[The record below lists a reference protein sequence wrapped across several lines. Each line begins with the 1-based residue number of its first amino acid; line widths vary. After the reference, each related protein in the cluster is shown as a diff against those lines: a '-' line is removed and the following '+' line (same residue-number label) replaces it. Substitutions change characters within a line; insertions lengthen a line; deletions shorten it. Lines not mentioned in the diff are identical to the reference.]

1 MSLPHGFLD
10 ELRSRICLSDVVG
23 RKVQWD
29 LRKSNQAKGD
39 MWAPCPFHQEKTAS
53 FHVDDNKG
61 FYYCFGCQAKGD
73 AIGFVKETENVNFIE
88 AVEIL
93 ASEVGLPMPEFD
105 PKSKEKYD
113 RNKILLDIMEQSI
126 NFYRL
131 TLNSQQGVVAREY
144 LNKRGLSSN
153 SIEHFEIGFA
163 PSDQAI
169 LTNKLRDKGFDLDAI
184 IETGM
189 SVRSDD
195 GSRHYD
201 RFRGRIMFPIRDGR
215 GRCVAFG
222 GRSMDPNARAKYLNS
237 PETPLFDK
245 GKNLYNLVGARSAV
259 GRGEPLIVTEGYMD
273 VIALNSA
280 NFKGAIAPLGTAITE
295 KQLQLMWRISP
306 EPIIALD
313 GDKAGL
319 RAAYRLIDLS
329 LPLLKIGQALRFAL
343 MPQGKDPDDLIRNEG
358 SSFFRNLIDEAI
370 PMVDL
375 IWRRETEGR
384 NFDSP
389 ERRAGLDKS
398 LTDVVTLINEK
409 NLKNHYKEA
418 LFQARR
424 QFFGKQNTS
433 IRRAGS
439 KNASFV
445 MPQIDTKSSFL
456 VEADEKTASAKI
468 RESTIIAVLIRFPE
482 LIEIFFDELIMIDL
496 ASPDC
501 DLILKEII
509 KLDLSS
515 ETDIEDQLKNTIG
528 TEKVEKL
535 LNSSH
540 LRILPSLRSKGTI
553 EMGQQTLKEELA
565 KLSSERGLII
575 EVDEIN
581 NIPPEEWHER
591 DFSRLGMANNA
602 KQRTV
607 SFVQEDK
614 INYEEAQNGLSVN
627 REERL
632 KFDEIRDSINF
643 DKKKS

>member
-1 MSLPHGFLD
+1 MSLPNGFLD

-29 LRKSNQAKGD
+29 LRKSNQARGD

-73 AIGFVKETENVNFIE
+73 AIGFIKETENVNFIE

-93 ASEVGLPMPEFD
+93 ASEVGLQMPEFD
-105 PKSKEKYD
+105 PKSKEKAD
-113 RNKILLDIMEQSI
+113 RNKILLEIMEQSV
-126 NFYRL
+126 NFFRL
-131 TLNSQQGVVAREY
+131 TLNSNQGKHALEY
-144 LNKRGLSSN
+144 LKKRGLSSDA
-153 SIEHFEIGFA
+153 IERFEIGFA
-163 PSDQAI
+163 PADQTT
-169 LTNKLRDKGFDLDAI
+169 LTQKLIDKGYDLDAI

-189 SVRSDD
+189 SVKSDE
-195 GSRHYD
+195 SNRLYD
-201 RFRGRIMFPIRDGR
+201 RFRARIMFPIRDSR
-215 GRCVAFG
+215 GRCIAFG
-222 GRSMDPNARAKYLNS
+222 GRSLDPAARAKYLNS

-245 GKNLYNLVGARSAV
+245 GSNLYNLVSARSAV
-259 GRGEPLIVTEGYMD
+259 GRGEPLIVAEGYMD
-273 VIALNSA
+273 VIALDSG
-280 NFKGAIAPLGTAITE
+280 NFNGAIAPLGTAITE

-329 LPLLKIGQALRFAL
+329 LPLLRTGKALRFSI
-343 MPQGKDPDDLIRNEG
+343 MPEGKDPDDLIRNEG
-358 SSFFRNLIDEAI
+358 ASVFKNLIDEAV

-375 IWRRETEGR
+375 IWKREIEGKS
-384 NFDSP
+384 FDSP

-398 LTDVVTLINEK
+398 LSDVIALIKDK
-409 NLKNHYKEA
+409 NLKNHYRDA

-424 QFFGKQNTS
+424 QFLGRQN
-433 IRRAGS
+433 AGTTEF
-439 KNASFV
+439 KNNSRL
-445 MPQIDTKSSFL
+445 MPQSDTKSSFL
-456 VEADEKTASAKI
+456 VAADEKTVSAQI
-468 RESTIIAVLIRFPE
+468 RESTVIAVLMNFPE
-482 LIEIFFDELIMIDL
+482 LIEIFYDDLIMIDL

-501 DLILKEII
+501 DLILKELV
-509 KLDLSS
+509 KLDNGTKA
-515 ETDIEDQLKNTIG
+515 EIKNELMEKIG
-528 TEKVEKL
+528 GEKVEKL
-535 LNSSH
+535 LSLSH
-540 LRILPSLRSKGTI
+540 LRVLPCLRIKGTI
-553 EMGQQTLKEELA
+553 EMGQQTLREELA
-565 KLSSERGLII
+565 KLNSERGLSA

-581 NIPPEEWHER
+581 NTPPEEWHER

-607 SFVQEDK
+607 SSVQEDT
-614 INYEEAQNGLSVN
+614 INYEQAQNGLNIN

-632 KFDEIRDSINF
+632 KLDEIRKTISF

>member
-1 MSLPHGFLD
+1 MSLPNGFLD

-29 LRKSNQAKGD
+29 LRKSNQARGD

-73 AIGFVKETENVNFIE
+73 AIGFIKETENVNFIE

-93 ASEVGLPMPEFD
+93 ASEVGLQMPEFD
-105 PKSKEKYD
+105 PKSKEKAD
-113 RNKILLDIMEQSI
+113 RNKILLEIMEQSV
-126 NFYRL
+126 NFFRL
-131 TLNSQQGVVAREY
+131 TLNSNQGKHALEY
-144 LNKRGLSSN
+144 LKKRGLSSDA
-153 SIEHFEIGFA
+153 IERFEIGFA
-163 PSDQAI
+163 PADQTT
-169 LTNKLRDKGFDLDAI
+169 LTQKLIDKGYDLGAI

-189 SVRSDD
+189 SVKSDE
-195 GSRHYD
+195 SKRLYD

-215 GRCVAFG
+215 GRCIAFG
-222 GRSMDPNARAKYLNS
+222 GRSLDPTARAKYLNS

-245 GKNLYNLVGARSAV
+245 GSNLYNLVSARSAV
-259 GRGEPLIVTEGYMD
+259 GRGEPLIVAEGYMD
-273 VIALNSA
+273 VIALDSG
-280 NFKGAIAPLGTAITE
+280 NFNGAIAPLGTAITE

-329 LPLLKIGQALRFAL
+329 LPLLRTGKALRFSI
-343 MPQGKDPDDLIRNEG
+343 MPEGKDPDDLIRNEG
-358 SSFFRNLIDEAI
+358 ASVFKNLIDEAV

-375 IWRRETEGR
+375 IWKREIEGKS
-384 NFDSP
+384 FDSP

-398 LTDVVTLINEK
+398 LSDVIALIKDK
-409 NLKNHYKEA
+409 NLKNHYRDA

-424 QFFGKQNTS
+424 QFFGRQN
-433 IRRAGS
+433 AGTTEF
-439 KNASFV
+439 KNNSRL
-445 MPQIDTKSSFL
+445 MPQSDTKSSFL
-456 VEADEKTASAKI
+456 VAADEKTVSAQI
-468 RESTIIAVLIRFPE
+468 RESTVIAVLMNFPE
-482 LIEIFFDELIMIDL
+482 LIEIFYDELIMIDL

-501 DLILKEII
+501 DLILKELVKIDKGTKAEI
-509 KLDLSS
+509 KNGLM
-515 ETDIEDQLKNTIG
+515 EKIG
-528 TEKVEKL
+528 GEKVEKL
-535 LNSSH
+535 LSLSH
-540 LRILPSLRSKGTI
+540 LRVLPCLRVKGTI
-553 EMGQQTLKEELA
+553 EMGQQTLREELA
-565 KLSSERGLII
+565 KLNSERGLSV

-581 NIPPEEWHER
+581 NTPPEEWHER

-607 SFVQEDK
+607 SSVQEDT
-614 INYEEAQNGLSVN
+614 INYEQAQNGLNIN

-632 KFDEIRDSINF
+632 KLDEIRKTISF
-643 DKKKS
+643 DKKKAK

>member
-1 MSLPHGFLD
+1 MSLPNGFLD

-29 LRKSNQAKGD
+29 LRKSNQARGD

-73 AIGFVKETENVNFIE
+73 AIGFIKETENVNFIE

-93 ASEVGLPMPEFD
+93 ASEVGLQMPEFD
-105 PKSKEKYD
+105 PKSKEKAD
-113 RNKILLDIMEQSI
+113 RNKILLEIMEQSV
-126 NFYRL
+126 NFFRL
-131 TLNSQQGVVAREY
+131 TLNSNQGKHALEY
-144 LNKRGLSSN
+144 LKKRGLSSDA
-153 SIEHFEIGFA
+153 IERFEIGFA
-163 PSDQAI
+163 SADQTT
-169 LTNKLRDKGFDLDAI
+169 LTQKLIDKGYDLDAI

-189 SVRSDD
+189 SVKSDE
-195 GSRHYD
+195 SNRLYD
-201 RFRGRIMFPIRDGR
+201 RFRGRIMFPIRDSR
-215 GRCVAFG
+215 GRCIAFG
-222 GRSMDPNARAKYLNS
+222 GRSLDPTARAKYLNS

-245 GKNLYNLVGARSAV
+245 GSNLYNLVSARSAV
-259 GRGEPLIVTEGYMD
+259 GRGEPLIVAEGYMD
-273 VIALNSA
+273 VIALDSG
-280 NFKGAIAPLGTAITE
+280 NFNGAIAPLGTAITE

-329 LPLLKIGQALRFAL
+329 LPLLRTGKALRFSI
-343 MPQGKDPDDLIRNEG
+343 MPEGKDPDDLIRNEG
-358 SSFFRNLIDEAI
+358 ASVFKNLIDEAV

-375 IWRRETEGR
+375 IWKRETEGKS
-384 NFDSP
+384 FDSP

-398 LTDVVTLINEK
+398 LSDAIALIKEK
-409 NLKNHYKEA
+409 NLKNHYRDA

-424 QFFGKQNTS
+424 QFFGRQNTGTTEFKS
-433 IRRAGS
+433 NSRL
-439 KNASFV
+439 
-445 MPQIDTKSSFL
+445 MPQSDTKSSFL
-456 VEADEKTASAKI
+456 VAADEKTVSAQI
-468 RESTIIAVLIRFPE
+468 RESTVIAVLMNFPE
-482 LIEIFFDELIMIDL
+482 LIEIFYDELIMIDL

-501 DLILKEII
+501 DLILKELV
-509 KLDLSS
+509 KLDNGTKA
-515 ETDIEDQLKNTIG
+515 EIKNELMEKIG
-528 TEKVEKL
+528 GEKVEKL
-535 LNSSH
+535 LSLSH
-540 LRILPSLRSKGTI
+540 LRVLPCLRIKGTI
-553 EMGQQTLKEELA
+553 EMGQQTLREELA
-565 KLSSERGLII
+565 KLNSERGLSA

-581 NIPPEEWHER
+581 NTPPEEWHER

-607 SFVQEDK
+607 SSVQEDT
-614 INYEEAQNGLSVN
+614 INYEQAQNGLNIN

-632 KFDEIRDSINF
+632 KLDEIRKTISF

>member
-1 MSLPHGFLD
+1 MSLPNGFLD

-29 LRKSNQAKGD
+29 LRKSNQARGD

-73 AIGFVKETENVNFIE
+73 AIGFIKETENVNFIE

-93 ASEVGLPMPEFD
+93 ASEVGLQMPEFD
-105 PKSKEKYD
+105 PKSKEKAD
-113 RNKILLDIMEQSI
+113 RNKILLEIMEQSV
-126 NFYRL
+126 NFFRL
-131 TLNSQQGVVAREY
+131 TLNSNQGKHALEY
-144 LNKRGLSSN
+144 LKKRGLSSDA
-153 SIEHFEIGFA
+153 IERFEIGFA
-163 PSDQAI
+163 PADQTT
-169 LTNKLRDKGFDLDAI
+169 LTQKLIDKGYDLDAI

-189 SVRSDD
+189 SVKSDE
-195 GSRHYD
+195 SNRLYD
-201 RFRGRIMFPIRDGR
+201 RFRGRIMFPIRDSR
-215 GRCVAFG
+215 GRCIAFG
-222 GRSMDPNARAKYLNS
+222 GRSLDPTARAKYLNS

-245 GKNLYNLVGARSAV
+245 GSNLYNLVSARSAV
-259 GRGEPLIVTEGYMD
+259 GRGEPLIVAEGYMD
-273 VIALNSA
+273 VIALDSG
-280 NFKGAIAPLGTAITE
+280 NFNGAIAPLGTAITE

-329 LPLLKIGQALRFAL
+329 LPLLRTGKALRFSI
-343 MPQGKDPDDLIRNEG
+343 MPEGKDPDDLIRNEG
-358 SSFFRNLIDEAI
+358 ASVFKNLIDEAV

-375 IWRRETEGR
+375 IWKRETEGKS
-384 NFDSP
+384 FDSP

-398 LTDVVTLINEK
+398 LSDAIALIKDK
-409 NLKNHYKEA
+409 NLKNHYRDA

-424 QFFGKQNTS
+424 QFFGRQN
-433 IRRAGS
+433 AGTTAF
-439 KNASFV
+439 KNNSRL
-445 MPQIDTKSSFL
+445 MPQSDTKSSFL
-456 VEADEKTASAKI
+456 VAADEKTVSAQI
-468 RESTIIAVLIRFPE
+468 RESTVIAVLMNFPE
-482 LIEIFFDELIMIDL
+482 LIEIFYDELIMIDL

-501 DLILKEII
+501 DLILKELV
-509 KLDLSS
+509 KLDNRTKA
-515 ETDIEDQLKNTIG
+515 EIKNELMEKIG
-528 TEKVEKL
+528 GEKVEKL
-535 LNSSH
+535 LSLSH
-540 LRILPSLRSKGTI
+540 LRVLPCLRIKGTI
-553 EMGQQTLKEELA
+553 EMGQQTLREELA
-565 KLSSERGLII
+565 KLNSERGLSA

-581 NIPPEEWHER
+581 NTPPEEWHER

-607 SFVQEDK
+607 SSVQEDR
-614 INYEEAQNGLSVN
+614 INYEQAQNGLNIN

-632 KFDEIRDSINF
+632 KLDEIRKTISF

>member
-1 MSLPHGFLD
+1 MSLPNGFLD

-29 LRKSNQAKGD
+29 LRKSNQARGD

-73 AIGFVKETENVNFIE
+73 AIGFIKETENVNFIE

-93 ASEVGLPMPEFD
+93 ASEVGLQMPEFD
-105 PKSKEKYD
+105 PKSKEKAD
-113 RNKILLDIMEQSI
+113 RNKILLEIMEQSV
-126 NFYRL
+126 NFFRL
-131 TLNSQQGVVAREY
+131 TLNSNQGKHALEY
-144 LNKRGLSSN
+144 LKKRGLSSDA
-153 SIEHFEIGFA
+153 IERFEIGFA
-163 PSDQAI
+163 PADQTT
-169 LTNKLRDKGFDLDAI
+169 LTQKLKDKGYDLDAI

-189 SVRSDD
+189 SVKSDE
-195 GSRHYD
+195 SNRLYD
-201 RFRGRIMFPIRDGR
+201 RFRARIMFPIRDSR
-215 GRCVAFG
+215 GRCIAFG
-222 GRSMDPNARAKYLNS
+222 GRSLDPAARAKYLNS

-245 GKNLYNLVGARSAV
+245 GSNLYNLVSARSAV
-259 GRGEPLIVTEGYMD
+259 GRGEPLIVAEGYMD
-273 VIALNSA
+273 VIALDSG
-280 NFKGAIAPLGTAITE
+280 NFNGAIAPLGTAITE

-329 LPLLKIGQALRFAL
+329 LPLLRTGKALRFSI
-343 MPQGKDPDDLIRNEG
+343 MPEGKDPDDLIRNEG
-358 SSFFRNLIDEAI
+358 ASVFKNLIDEAV

-375 IWRRETEGR
+375 IWKREIEGKS
-384 NFDSP
+384 FDSP

-398 LTDVVTLINEK
+398 LSDVIALIKDK
-409 NLKNHYKEA
+409 NLKNHYRDA

-424 QFFGKQNTS
+424 QFLGRQN
-433 IRRAGS
+433 AGTTEF
-439 KNASFV
+439 KNNSRL
-445 MPQIDTKSSFL
+445 MPQSDTKSSFL
-456 VEADEKTASAKI
+456 VAADEKTVSAQI
-468 RESTIIAVLIRFPE
+468 RESTVIAVLMNFPE
-482 LIEIFFDELIMIDL
+482 LIEIFYDELIMIDL

-501 DLILKEII
+501 DLILKELVKIDKGTKTEI
-509 KLDLSS
+509 KNELM
-515 ETDIEDQLKNTIG
+515 EKIG
-528 TEKVEKL
+528 GEKVEKL
-535 LNSSH
+535 LSLSH
-540 LRILPSLRSKGTI
+540 LRVLPCLRIKGTI
-553 EMGQQTLKEELA
+553 EMGQQTLREELA
-565 KLSSERGLII
+565 KLNSERGLSA

-581 NIPPEEWHER
+581 NTPPEEWHER

-607 SFVQEDK
+607 SSVQEDT
-614 INYEEAQNGLSVN
+614 INYEQAQNGLNIN

-632 KFDEIRDSINF
+632 KLDEIRKTISF

>member
-1 MSLPHGFLD
+1 MSLPNGFLD

-29 LRKSNQAKGD
+29 LRKSNQARGD

-73 AIGFVKETENVNFIE
+73 AIGFIKETENVNFIE

-93 ASEVGLPMPEFD
+93 ASEVGLQMPEFD
-105 PKSKEKYD
+105 PKSKEKAD
-113 RNKILLDIMEQSI
+113 RNKILLEIMEQSV
-126 NFYRL
+126 NFFRL
-131 TLNSQQGVVAREY
+131 ILNSNQGKHALEY
-144 LNKRGLSSN
+144 LKKRGLSSDA
-153 SIEHFEIGFA
+153 IERFEIGFA
-163 PSDQAI
+163 PADQTT
-169 LTNKLRDKGFDLDAI
+169 LTQKLIDKGYDLGAI

-189 SVRSDD
+189 SVKSDE
-195 GSRHYD
+195 SNRLYD
-201 RFRGRIMFPIRDGR
+201 RFRGRIMFPIRDSR
-215 GRCVAFG
+215 GRCIAFG
-222 GRSMDPNARAKYLNS
+222 GRSLDPTARAKYLNS

-245 GKNLYNLVGARSAV
+245 GSNLYNLVSARSAV
-259 GRGEPLIVTEGYMD
+259 GRGEPLIVAEGYMD
-273 VIALNSA
+273 VIALDSG
-280 NFKGAIAPLGTAITE
+280 NFNGAIAPLGTAITE

-329 LPLLKIGQALRFAL
+329 LPLLSTGKALRFSII
-343 MPQGKDPDDLIRNEG
+343 PEGKDPDDIIRNEG
-358 SSFFRNLIDEAI
+358 ASVFKNLIDEAV

-375 IWRRETEGR
+375 IWKRETEGKS
-384 NFDSP
+384 FDSP

-398 LTDVVTLINEK
+398 FSDAIALIKDK
-409 NLKNHYKEA
+409 NLKNHYRDA

-424 QFFGKQNTS
+424 QFFGRQN
-433 IRRAGS
+433 AGTTEF
-439 KNASFV
+439 KNNSRL
-445 MPQIDTKSSFL
+445 MPQSDTKSSFL
-456 VEADEKTASAKI
+456 VAADEKTVSAQI
-468 RESTIIAVLIRFPE
+468 RESTVIAVLMNFPE
-482 LIEIFFDELIMIDL
+482 LIELFYDELIMIDL

-501 DLILKEII
+501 DLILKELV
-509 KLDLSS
+509 KLDNGTKA
-515 ETDIEDQLKNTIG
+515 EIKNELMEKIG
-528 TEKVEKL
+528 GEKVEKL
-535 LNSSH
+535 LSLSH
-540 LRILPSLRSKGTI
+540 LRVLPCLRIKGTI
-553 EMGQQTLKEELA
+553 EMGQQTLREELA
-565 KLSSERGLII
+565 KLNSERGLSA

-581 NIPPEEWHER
+581 NTPPEEWHER

-607 SFVQEDK
+607 SSVQEDT
-614 INYEEAQNGLSVN
+614 INYEQAQNGLNIN

-632 KFDEIRDSINF
+632 KLDEIRKTISF

>member
-1 MSLPHGFLD
+1 MSLPNGFLD

-29 LRKSNQAKGD
+29 LRKSNQARGD

-73 AIGFVKETENVNFIE
+73 AIGFIKETENVNFIE

-93 ASEVGLPMPEFD
+93 ASEVGLQMPEFD
-105 PKSKEKYD
+105 PKSKEKAD
-113 RNKILLDIMEQSI
+113 RNKILLEIMEQSV
-126 NFYRL
+126 NFFRL
-131 TLNSQQGVVAREY
+131 TLNSNQGKHALEY
-144 LNKRGLSSN
+144 LKKRGLSSDA
-153 SIEHFEIGFA
+153 IERFEIGFA
-163 PSDQAI
+163 PADQTT
-169 LTNKLRDKGFDLDAI
+169 LTQKLIDKGYDLDAI

-189 SVRSDD
+189 SVKSDE
-195 GSRHYD
+195 SNRLYD
-201 RFRGRIMFPIRDGR
+201 RFRGRIMFPIRDSR
-215 GRCVAFG
+215 GRCIAFG
-222 GRSMDPNARAKYLNS
+222 GRSLDPAARAKYLNS

-245 GKNLYNLVGARSAV
+245 GSNLYNLVNARSAV
-259 GRGEPLIVTEGYMD
+259 GRGEPLIVAEGYMD
-273 VIALNSA
+273 VIALDSG
-280 NFKGAIAPLGTAITE
+280 NFNGAIAPLGTAITE

-329 LPLLKIGQALRFAL
+329 LPLLRTGKALRFSI
-343 MPQGKDPDDLIRNEG
+343 MPEGKDPDDLIRNEG
-358 SSFFRNLIDEAI
+358 ASAFKNLIDEAV

-375 IWRRETEGR
+375 IWKRETEGKS
-384 NFDSP
+384 FDSP

-398 LTDVVTLINEK
+398 LSDVIALIKDK
-409 NLKNHYKEA
+409 NLKNHYRDA

-424 QFFGKQNTS
+424 QFLGRQN
-433 IRRAGS
+433 AGTTEF
-439 KNASFV
+439 KNNSRL
-445 MPQIDTKSSFL
+445 MPQSDTKSSFL
-456 VEADEKTASAKI
+456 VAADEKTVSAQI
-468 RESTIIAVLIRFPE
+468 RESTVIAVLMNFPE
-482 LIEIFFDELIMIDL
+482 LIEIFYDELIMIDL

-501 DLILKEII
+501 DLILKELV
-509 KLDLSS
+509 KLDNGTKA
-515 ETDIEDQLKNTIG
+515 EIKNELMEKIG
-528 TEKVEKL
+528 GEKVEKL
-535 LNSSH
+535 LSLSH
-540 LRILPSLRSKGTI
+540 LRVLPCLRIKGTI
-553 EMGQQTLKEELA
+553 EMGQQTLREELA
-565 KLSSERGLII
+565 KLNSERGLSA

-581 NIPPEEWHER
+581 NTPPEEWHER

-607 SFVQEDK
+607 SSVQEDT
-614 INYEEAQNGLSVN
+614 INYEQAQNGLNIN

-632 KFDEIRDSINF
+632 KLDEIRKTISF

>member
-1 MSLPHGFLD
+1 MSLPNGFLD

-29 LRKSNQAKGD
+29 LRKSNQARGD

-73 AIGFVKETENVNFIE
+73 AIGFIKETENVNFIE

-93 ASEVGLPMPEFD
+93 ASEVGLQMPEFD
-105 PKSKEKYD
+105 PKSKEKAD
-113 RNKILLDIMEQSI
+113 RNKILLEIMEQSV
-126 NFYRL
+126 NFFRL
-131 TLNSQQGVVAREY
+131 TLNSNQGKHALEY
-144 LNKRGLSSN
+144 LKKRGLSSDA
-153 SIEHFEIGFA
+153 IERFEIGFA
-163 PSDQAI
+163 PADQTT
-169 LTNKLRDKGFDLDAI
+169 LTQKLKDKGYDLDAI

-189 SVRSDD
+189 SVKSDE
-195 GSRHYD
+195 SNRLYD
-201 RFRGRIMFPIRDGR
+201 RFRGRIMFPIRDSR
-215 GRCVAFG
+215 GRCIAFG
-222 GRSMDPNARAKYLNS
+222 GRSLDPTARAKYLNS

-245 GKNLYNLVGARSAV
+245 GSNLYNLVSARSAV
-259 GRGEPLIVTEGYMD
+259 GRGEPLIVAEGYMD
-273 VIALNSA
+273 VIALDSG
-280 NFKGAIAPLGTAITE
+280 NFNGAIAPLGTAITE

-329 LPLLKIGQALRFAL
+329 LPLLRTGKALRFSI
-343 MPQGKDPDDLIRNEG
+343 MPEGKDPDDLIRNEG
-358 SSFFRNLIDEAI
+358 ASIFKNLIDEAV

-375 IWRRETEGR
+375 IWKREIEGKS
-384 NFDSP
+384 FDSP

-398 LTDVVTLINEK
+398 LSDVIALIKDK
-409 NLKNHYKEA
+409 NLKNHYRDA

-424 QFFGKQNTS
+424 QFFGRQN
-433 IRRAGS
+433 AGTTEF
-439 KNASFV
+439 KNNSRL
-445 MPQIDTKSSFL
+445 MPQSDTKSSFL
-456 VEADEKTASAKI
+456 VAADEKTVSAQI
-468 RESTIIAVLIRFPE
+468 RESTVIAVLMNFPE
-482 LIEIFFDELIMIDL
+482 LIEIFYDELIMIDL

-501 DLILKEII
+501 DLILKELV
-509 KLDLSS
+509 KLDNGTKA
-515 ETDIEDQLKNTIG
+515 EIKNELMEKIG
-528 TEKVEKL
+528 GEKVEKL
-535 LNSSH
+535 LSLSH
-540 LRILPSLRSKGTI
+540 LRVLPCLRVKGTI
-553 EMGQQTLKEELA
+553 EMGQQTLREELA
-565 KLSSERGLII
+565 KLNSERGLSV

-581 NIPPEEWHER
+581 NTPPEEWHER

-607 SFVQEDK
+607 SSVQEDT
-614 INYEEAQNGLSVN
+614 INYEQAQNGLNIN

-632 KFDEIRDSINF
+632 KLDEIRKTISF

>member
-1 MSLPHGFLD
+1 MSLPNGFLD

-29 LRKSNQAKGD
+29 LRKSNQARGD

-73 AIGFVKETENVNFIE
+73 AIGFIKETENVNFIE

-93 ASEVGLPMPEFD
+93 ASEVGLQMPEFD
-105 PKSKEKYD
+105 PKSKEKAD
-113 RNKILLDIMEQSI
+113 RNKILLEIMEQSV
-126 NFYRL
+126 NFFRL
-131 TLNSQQGVVAREY
+131 TLNSNQGKHALEY
-144 LNKRGLSSN
+144 LKKRGLSSDA
-153 SIEHFEIGFA
+153 IERFEIGFA
-163 PSDQAI
+163 PADQTT
-169 LTNKLRDKGFDLDAI
+169 LTQKLIDKGYDLDAI

-189 SVRSDD
+189 SVKSDE
-195 GSRHYD
+195 SNRLYD

-215 GRCVAFG
+215 GRCIAFG
-222 GRSMDPNARAKYLNS
+222 GRSLDSTARAKYLNS

-245 GKNLYNLVGARSAV
+245 GSNLYNLVNARSAV
-259 GRGEPLIVTEGYMD
+259 GRGEPLIVAEGYMD
-273 VIALNSA
+273 VIALDSG
-280 NFKGAIAPLGTAITE
+280 NFNGAIAPLGTAITE

-329 LPLLKIGQALRFAL
+329 LPLLRTGKALRFSI
-343 MPQGKDPDDLIRNEG
+343 MPEGKDPDDLIRNEG
-358 SSFFRNLIDEAI
+358 ASVFKNLIDEAV

-375 IWRRETEGR
+375 IWKRETEGKS
-384 NFDSP
+384 FDSP

-398 LTDVVTLINEK
+398 LSDVIALIKDK
-409 NLKNHYKEA
+409 NLKNHYRDA

-424 QFFGKQNTS
+424 QFFGRQN
-433 IRRAGS
+433 AGTTEF
-439 KNASFV
+439 KNNSRL
-445 MPQIDTKSSFL
+445 MPQSNTKSSFL
-456 VEADEKTASAKI
+456 VAADEKTVSAQI
-468 RESTIIAVLIRFPE
+468 RESTVIAVLMNFPE
-482 LIEIFFDELIMIDL
+482 LIEIFYDELIMIDL

-501 DLILKEII
+501 DLILKELV
-509 KLDLSS
+509 KLDNGTKA
-515 ETDIEDQLKNTIG
+515 EIKNELMEKIG
-528 TEKVEKL
+528 GEKVEKL
-535 LNSSH
+535 LSLSH
-540 LRILPSLRSKGTI
+540 LRVLPCLRIKGTI
-553 EMGQQTLKEELA
+553 EMGQQTLREELA
-565 KLSSERGLII
+565 KLNSERGLSA

-581 NIPPEEWHER
+581 NTPPEEWHER

-607 SFVQEDK
+607 SSVQEDT
-614 INYEEAQNGLSVN
+614 INYEQAQNGLNIN

-632 KFDEIRDSINF
+632 KLDEIRKTISF

>member
-1 MSLPHGFLD
+1 MSLPNGFLD

-29 LRKSNQAKGD
+29 LRKSNQARGD

-73 AIGFVKETENVNFIE
+73 AIGFIKETENVNFIE

-93 ASEVGLPMPEFD
+93 ASEVGLQMPEFD
-105 PKSKEKYD
+105 PKSKEKAD
-113 RNKILLDIMEQSI
+113 RNKILLEIMEQSV
-126 NFYRL
+126 NFFRL
-131 TLNSQQGVVAREY
+131 TLNSNQGKHALEY
-144 LNKRGLSSN
+144 LKKRGLSSDA
-153 SIEHFEIGFA
+153 IERFEIGFA
-163 PSDQAI
+163 PADQTT
-169 LTNKLRDKGFDLDAI
+169 LTQKLIDKGYDLDAI

-189 SVRSDD
+189 SVKSDE
-195 GSRHYD
+195 SNRLYD
-201 RFRGRIMFPIRDGR
+201 RFRGRIMFPIRDSR
-215 GRCVAFG
+215 GRCIAFG
-222 GRSMDPNARAKYLNS
+222 GRSLDPTARAKYLNS

-245 GKNLYNLVGARSAV
+245 GSNLYNLVSARSAV
-259 GRGEPLIVTEGYMD
+259 GRGEPLIVAEGYMD
-273 VIALNSA
+273 VIALDSG
-280 NFKGAIAPLGTAITE
+280 NFNGAIAPLGTAITE

-329 LPLLKIGQALRFAL
+329 LPLLRTGKALRFSI
-343 MPQGKDPDDLIRNEG
+343 MPEGKDPDDLIRNEG
-358 SSFFRNLIDEAI
+358 ASVFKNLIDEAV

-375 IWRRETEGR
+375 ILKRETEGKS
-384 NFDSP
+384 FDSP

-398 LTDVVTLINEK
+398 LSDAIALIKDK
-409 NLKNHYKEA
+409 NLKNHYRDA

-424 QFFGKQNTS
+424 QFFGRQN
-433 IRRAGS
+433 AGTTEF
-439 KNASFV
+439 KNNSRL
-445 MPQIDTKSSFL
+445 MPQSDTKSSFL
-456 VEADEKTASAKI
+456 VAADEKTVSAQI
-468 RESTIIAVLIRFPE
+468 RESTVIAVLMNFPE
-482 LIEIFFDELIMIDL
+482 LIEIFYDELIMIDL

-501 DLILKEII
+501 DLILKELV
-509 KLDLSS
+509 KLDNGTKA
-515 ETDIEDQLKNTIG
+515 EIKNELMEKIG
-528 TEKVEKL
+528 GEKVEKL
-535 LNSSH
+535 LSLSH
-540 LRILPSLRSKGTI
+540 LRVLPCLRVKGTI
-553 EMGQQTLKEELA
+553 EMGQQTLREELA
-565 KLSSERGLII
+565 KLNSERGLSA

-581 NIPPEEWHER
+581 NTPPEEWHER

-607 SFVQEDK
+607 SSVQEDT
-614 INYEEAQNGLSVN
+614 INYEQAQNGLNIN

-632 KFDEIRDSINF
+632 KLDEIRKTISF

>member
-1 MSLPHGFLD
+1 MSLPNGFLD

-29 LRKSNQAKGD
+29 LRKSNQARGD

-73 AIGFVKETENVNFIE
+73 AIGFIKETENVNFIE

-93 ASEVGLPMPEFD
+93 ASEVGLQMPEFD
-105 PKSKEKYD
+105 PKSKEKAD
-113 RNKILLDIMEQSI
+113 RNKILLEIMEQSV
-126 NFYRL
+126 NFFRL
-131 TLNSQQGVVAREY
+131 TLNSNQGKHALEY
-144 LNKRGLSSN
+144 LKKRGLSSDA
-153 SIEHFEIGFA
+153 IERFEIGFA
-163 PSDQAI
+163 PADQTT
-169 LTNKLRDKGFDLDAI
+169 LTQKLKDKGYDLDAI

-189 SVRSDD
+189 SVKSDE
-195 GSRHYD
+195 SNRLYD
-201 RFRGRIMFPIRDGR
+201 RFRGRIMFPIRDSR
-215 GRCVAFG
+215 GRCIAFG
-222 GRSMDPNARAKYLNS
+222 GRSLDSTARAKYLNS

-245 GKNLYNLVGARSAV
+245 GSNLYNLVNARSAV
-259 GRGEPLIVTEGYMD
+259 GRGEPLIVAEGYMD
-273 VIALNSA
+273 VIALDSG
-280 NFKGAIAPLGTAITE
+280 NFNGAIAPLGTAITE

-329 LPLLKIGQALRFAL
+329 LPLLRTGKALRFSI
-343 MPQGKDPDDLIRNEG
+343 MPEGKDPDDLIRNEG
-358 SSFFRNLIDEAI
+358 ASAFKNLIDEAV

-375 IWRRETEGR
+375 IWKRETEGKS
-384 NFDSP
+384 FDSP

-398 LTDVVTLINEK
+398 LSDVIALIKDK
-409 NLKNHYKEA
+409 NLKNHYRDA

-424 QFFGKQNTS
+424 QFFGRQN
-433 IRRAGS
+433 AGTTEF
-439 KNASFV
+439 KNNSRL
-445 MPQIDTKSSFL
+445 MPQSDTKSSFL
-456 VEADEKTASAKI
+456 VAADEKTVSAQI
-468 RESTIIAVLIRFPE
+468 RESTVIAVLMNFPE
-482 LIEIFFDELIMIDL
+482 LIEIFYDELIMIDL

-501 DLILKEII
+501 DLILKELV
-509 KLDLSS
+509 KLDNGTKA
-515 ETDIEDQLKNTIG
+515 EIKNELMEKIG
-528 TEKVEKL
+528 GEKVEKL
-535 LNSSH
+535 LSLSH
-540 LRILPSLRSKGTI
+540 LRVLPCLRIKGTI
-553 EMGQQTLKEELA
+553 EMGQQTLREELA
-565 KLSSERGLII
+565 KLNSERGLSA

-581 NIPPEEWHER
+581 NTPPEEWHER

-607 SFVQEDK
+607 SSVQEDT
-614 INYEEAQNGLSVN
+614 INYEQAQNGLNIN

-632 KFDEIRDSINF
+632 KLDEIRKTISF

>member
-1 MSLPHGFLD
+1 MSLPNGFLD

-29 LRKSNQAKGD
+29 LRKSNQARGD

-73 AIGFVKETENVNFIE
+73 AIGFIKETENVNFIE

-93 ASEVGLPMPEFD
+93 ASEVGLQMPEFD
-105 PKSKEKYD
+105 PKSKEKAD
-113 RNKILLDIMEQSI
+113 RNKILLEIMEQSV
-126 NFYRL
+126 NFFRL
-131 TLNSQQGVVAREY
+131 TLNSNQGKHALEY
-144 LNKRGLSSN
+144 LKKRGLSSDA
-153 SIEHFEIGFA
+153 IERFEIGFA
-163 PSDQAI
+163 PADQTT
-169 LTNKLRDKGFDLDAI
+169 LTQKLIDKGYDLDAI

-189 SVRSDD
+189 SVKSDE
-195 GSRHYD
+195 SNRLYD
-201 RFRGRIMFPIRDGR
+201 RFRGRIMFPIRDSR
-215 GRCVAFG
+215 GRCIAFG
-222 GRSMDPNARAKYLNS
+222 GRSLDPTARAKYLNS

-245 GKNLYNLVGARSAV
+245 GSNLYNLVSARSAV
-259 GRGEPLIVTEGYMD
+259 GRGEPLIVAEGYMD
-273 VIALNSA
+273 VIALDSG
-280 NFKGAIAPLGTAITE
+280 NFNGAIAPLGTAITE

-329 LPLLKIGQALRFAL
+329 LPLLRTGKALRFSI
-343 MPQGKDPDDLIRNEG
+343 MPEGKDPDDLIRNEG
-358 SSFFRNLIDEAI
+358 ASVFKNLIDEAV

-375 IWRRETEGR
+375 IWKRETEGKS
-384 NFDSP
+384 FDSP

-398 LTDVVTLINEK
+398 LSDAIALIKEK
-409 NLKNHYKEA
+409 NLKNHYRDA

-424 QFFGKQNTS
+424 QFFGRQNTGKTEFKS
-433 IRRAGS
+433 NSRL
-439 KNASFV
+439 
-445 MPQIDTKSSFL
+445 MPQSDTKSSFL
-456 VEADEKTASAKI
+456 VAADEKTVSAQI
-468 RESTIIAVLIRFPE
+468 RESTVIAVLMNFPE
-482 LIEIFFDELIMIDL
+482 LIEIFYDELIMIDL

-501 DLILKEII
+501 DLILKELV
-509 KLDLSS
+509 KLDNGTKA
-515 ETDIEDQLKNTIG
+515 EIKNELMEKIG
-528 TEKVEKL
+528 GEKVEKL
-535 LNSSH
+535 LSLSH
-540 LRILPSLRSKGTI
+540 LRVLPCLRIKGTI
-553 EMGQQTLKEELA
+553 EMGQQTLREELA
-565 KLSSERGLII
+565 KLNSERGLSA

-581 NIPPEEWHER
+581 NTPPEEWHER

-607 SFVQEDK
+607 SSVQEDT
-614 INYEEAQNGLSVN
+614 INYEQAQNGLNIN

-632 KFDEIRDSINF
+632 KLDEIRKTISF

>member
-1 MSLPHGFLD
+1 MSLPNGFLD

-29 LRKSNQAKGD
+29 LRKSNQARGD

-73 AIGFVKETENVNFIE
+73 AIGFIKETENVNFIE

-93 ASEVGLPMPEFD
+93 ASEVGLQMPEFD
-105 PKSKEKYD
+105 PKSKEKAD
-113 RNKILLDIMEQSI
+113 RNKILLEIMEQSV
-126 NFYRL
+126 NFFRL
-131 TLNSQQGVVAREY
+131 TLNSNQGKHALEY
-144 LNKRGLSSN
+144 LKKRGLSSDA
-153 SIEHFEIGFA
+153 IERFEIGFA
-163 PSDQAI
+163 PADQTT
-169 LTNKLRDKGFDLDAI
+169 LTQKLIDKGYDLDAI

-189 SVRSDD
+189 SVKSDE
-195 GSRHYD
+195 SNRLYD
-201 RFRGRIMFPIRDGR
+201 RFRGRIMFPIRDSR
-215 GRCVAFG
+215 GRCIAFG
-222 GRSMDPNARAKYLNS
+222 GRSLDSTARAKYLNS

-245 GKNLYNLVGARSAV
+245 GSNLYNLVSARSAV
-259 GRGEPLIVTEGYMD
+259 GRGEPLIVAEGYMD
-273 VIALNSA
+273 VIALDSG
-280 NFKGAIAPLGTAITE
+280 NFNGAIAPLGTAITE

-329 LPLLKIGQALRFAL
+329 LPLLRTGKALRFSI
-343 MPQGKDPDDLIRNEG
+343 MPEGKDPDDLIRNEG
-358 SSFFRNLIDEAI
+358 ASVFKNLIDEAV

-375 IWRRETEGR
+375 IWKRETEGKS
-384 NFDSP
+384 FDSP

-398 LTDVVTLINEK
+398 LSDVIALIKDK
-409 NLKNHYKEA
+409 NLKNHYRDA

-424 QFFGKQNTS
+424 QFLGRQN
-433 IRRAGS
+433 AGTTEF
-439 KNASFV
+439 KNNSRL
-445 MPQIDTKSSFL
+445 MPQSDTKSSFL
-456 VEADEKTASAKI
+456 VAADEKTVSAQI
-468 RESTIIAVLIRFPE
+468 RESTVIAVLMNFPE
-482 LIEIFFDELIMIDL
+482 LIEIFYDELIMIDL

-501 DLILKEII
+501 DLILKELV
-509 KLDLSS
+509 KLDNGTKA
-515 ETDIEDQLKNTIG
+515 EIKNELMEKIG
-528 TEKVEKL
+528 GEKVEKL
-535 LNSSH
+535 LSLSH
-540 LRILPSLRSKGTI
+540 LRVLPCLRVKGTI
-553 EMGQQTLKEELA
+553 EMGQQTLREELA
-565 KLSSERGLII
+565 KLNSERGLSV

-581 NIPPEEWHER
+581 NTPPEEWHER

-607 SFVQEDK
+607 SSVQEDT
-614 INYEEAQNGLSVN
+614 INYEQAQNGLNIN

-632 KFDEIRDSINF
+632 KLDEIRKTISF

>member
-1 MSLPHGFLD
+1 MSLPNGFLD

-29 LRKSNQAKGD
+29 LRKSNQARGD

-73 AIGFVKETENVNFIE
+73 AIGFIKETENVNFIE

-93 ASEVGLPMPEFD
+93 ASEVGLQMPEFD
-105 PKSKEKYD
+105 PKSKEKAD
-113 RNKILLDIMEQSI
+113 RNKILLEIMEQSV
-126 NFYRL
+126 NFFRL
-131 TLNSQQGVVAREY
+131 TLNSNQGKHALEY
-144 LNKRGLSSN
+144 LKKRGLSSDA
-153 SIEHFEIGFA
+153 IERFEIGFA
-163 PSDQAI
+163 PADQTT
-169 LTNKLRDKGFDLDAI
+169 LTQKLIDKGYDLDAI

-189 SVRSDD
+189 SVKSDE
-195 GSRHYD
+195 SNRLYD
-201 RFRGRIMFPIRDGR
+201 RFRGRIMFPIRDSR
-215 GRCVAFG
+215 GRCIAFG
-222 GRSMDPNARAKYLNS
+222 GRSLDPTARAKYLNS

-245 GKNLYNLVGARSAV
+245 GSNLYNLVRARSAV
-259 GRGEPLIVTEGYMD
+259 GRGEPLIVAEGYMD
-273 VIALNSA
+273 VIALDSG
-280 NFKGAIAPLGTAITE
+280 NFNGAIAPLGTAITE

-329 LPLLKIGQALRFAL
+329 LPLLRTGKALRFSI
-343 MPQGKDPDDLIRNEG
+343 MPEGKDPDDLIRNEG
-358 SSFFRNLIDEAI
+358 ASVFKNLIDEAV

-375 IWRRETEGR
+375 IWKREIEGKS
-384 NFDSP
+384 FDSP

-398 LTDVVTLINEK
+398 LSDVIALIKDK
-409 NLKNHYKEA
+409 NLKNHYRDA

-424 QFFGKQNTS
+424 QFLGRQN
-433 IRRAGS
+433 AGTTEF
-439 KNASFV
+439 KNNSRL
-445 MPQIDTKSSFL
+445 MPQSDTKSSFL
-456 VEADEKTASAKI
+456 VAADEKTVSAQI
-468 RESTIIAVLIRFPE
+468 RESTVIAVLMNFPE
-482 LIEIFFDELIMIDL
+482 LIEIFYDELIMIDL

-501 DLILKEII
+501 DLILKELV
-509 KLDLSS
+509 KLDNGTKA
-515 ETDIEDQLKNTIG
+515 EIKNELMEKIG
-528 TEKVEKL
+528 GEKVEKL
-535 LNSSH
+535 LSLSH
-540 LRILPSLRSKGTI
+540 LRVLPCLRIKGTI
-553 EMGQQTLKEELA
+553 EMGQQTLREELA
-565 KLSSERGLII
+565 KLNSERGLSA

-581 NIPPEEWHER
+581 NTPPEEWHER

-607 SFVQEDK
+607 SSVQEDT
-614 INYEEAQNGLSVN
+614 INYEQAQNGLNIN

-632 KFDEIRDSINF
+632 KLDEIRKTISF

>member
-1 MSLPHGFLD
+1 MSLPNGFLD

-29 LRKSNQAKGD
+29 LRKSNQARGD

-73 AIGFVKETENVNFIE
+73 AIGFIKETENVNFIE

-93 ASEVGLPMPEFD
+93 ASEVGLQMPEFD
-105 PKSKEKYD
+105 PKSKEKAD
-113 RNKILLDIMEQSI
+113 RNKILLEIMEQSV
-126 NFYRL
+126 NFFRL
-131 TLNSQQGVVAREY
+131 TLNSNQGKHALEY
-144 LNKRGLSSN
+144 LKKRGLSSDA
-153 SIEHFEIGFA
+153 IERFEIGFA
-163 PSDQAI
+163 PADQTT
-169 LTNKLRDKGFDLDAI
+169 LTQKLIDKGYDLDAI

-189 SVRSDD
+189 SVKSDE
-195 GSRHYD
+195 SNRLYD
-201 RFRGRIMFPIRDGR
+201 RFRARIMFPIRDSR
-215 GRCVAFG
+215 GRCIAFG
-222 GRSMDPNARAKYLNS
+222 GRSLDPAARAKYLNS

-245 GKNLYNLVGARSAV
+245 GSNLYNLVSARSAV
-259 GRGEPLIVTEGYMD
+259 GRGEPLIVAEGYMD
-273 VIALNSA
+273 VIALDSG
-280 NFKGAIAPLGTAITE
+280 NFNGAIAPLGTAITE

-329 LPLLKIGQALRFAL
+329 LPLLRTGKALRFSI
-343 MPQGKDPDDLIRNEG
+343 MPEGKDPDDLIRNEG
-358 SSFFRNLIDEAI
+358 ASVFKNLIDEAV

-375 IWRRETEGR
+375 IWKREIEGKS
-384 NFDSP
+384 FDSP

-398 LTDVVTLINEK
+398 LSDVIALIKDK
-409 NLKNHYKEA
+409 NLKNHYRDA

-424 QFFGKQNTS
+424 QFFGRQN
-433 IRRAGS
+433 AGTTEF
-439 KNASFV
+439 KNNSRL
-445 MPQIDTKSSFL
+445 MPQSDTKSSFL
-456 VEADEKTASAKI
+456 VAADEKTVSAQI
-468 RESTIIAVLIRFPE
+468 RESTVIAVLMNFPE
-482 LIEIFFDELIMIDL
+482 LIEIFYDELIMIDL

-501 DLILKEII
+501 DLILKELVKIDKGTKAEI
-509 KLDLSS
+509 KNELM
-515 ETDIEDQLKNTIG
+515 EKIG
-528 TEKVEKL
+528 GEKVEKL
-535 LNSSH
+535 LSLSH
-540 LRILPSLRSKGTI
+540 LRVLPCLRVKGTI
-553 EMGQQTLKEELA
+553 EMGQQTLREELA
-565 KLSSERGLII
+565 KLNSERGLSV

-581 NIPPEEWHER
+581 NTPPEEWHER

-607 SFVQEDK
+607 SSVQEDT
-614 INYEEAQNGLSVN
+614 INYEQAQNGLNIN

-632 KFDEIRDSINF
+632 KLDEIRKTISF

>member
-1 MSLPHGFLD
+1 MSLPNGFLD

-29 LRKSNQAKGD
+29 LRKSNQARGD

-73 AIGFVKETENVNFIE
+73 AIGFIKEAENVNFIE

-93 ASEVGLPMPEFD
+93 ASEVGLQMPEFD
-105 PKSKEKYD
+105 PKSKEKAD
-113 RNKILLDIMEQSI
+113 RNKILLEIMEQSV
-126 NFYRL
+126 NFFRL
-131 TLNSQQGVVAREY
+131 TLNSNQGKHALEY
-144 LNKRGLSSN
+144 LKKRGLSSDA
-153 SIEHFEIGFA
+153 IERFEIGFA
-163 PSDQAI
+163 PADQTT
-169 LTNKLRDKGFDLDAI
+169 LTQKLIDKGYDLDAI

-189 SVRSDD
+189 SVKSDE
-195 GSRHYD
+195 SNRLYD

-215 GRCVAFG
+215 GRCIAFG
-222 GRSMDPNARAKYLNS
+222 GRSLDPTARAKYLNS

-245 GKNLYNLVGARSAV
+245 GSNLYNLVSARSAV

-273 VIALNSA
+273 VIALDSG
-280 NFKGAIAPLGTAITE
+280 NFNGAIAPLGTAITE

-329 LPLLKIGQALRFAL
+329 LPLLRTGKALRFSI
-343 MPQGKDPDDLIRNEG
+343 MPEGKDPDDLIRNEG
-358 SSFFRNLIDEAI
+358 ASAFKNLIDEAV

-375 IWRRETEGR
+375 IWKRETEGKS
-384 NFDSP
+384 FDSP

-398 LTDVVTLINEK
+398 LSDVIALIKEK
-409 NLKNHYKEA
+409 NLKNYYRDA

-424 QFFGKQNTS
+424 QFFGRQNTGKTEFKS
-433 IRRAGS
+433 NFRL
-439 KNASFV
+439 
-445 MPQIDTKSSFL
+445 MPQSDTKSSFL
-456 VEADEKTASAKI
+456 VATDEKTVSAQI
-468 RESTIIAVLIRFPE
+468 RESTIIAVLMNFPE
-482 LIEIFFDELIMIDL
+482 LIEIFYDELVMIDL

-501 DLILKEII
+501 DLILKELVKIDKGTKTEI
-509 KLDLSS
+509 KNGLM
-515 ETDIEDQLKNTIG
+515 EKIG
-528 TEKVEKL
+528 GEKVEKL
-535 LNSSH
+535 LSLSH
-540 LRILPSLRSKGTI
+540 LRVLPCLRVKGTI
-553 EMGQQTLKEELA
+553 EMGQQTLREELA
-565 KLSSERGLII
+565 KLNSERGLSV

-581 NIPPEEWHER
+581 NTPPEEWHER

-607 SFVQEDK
+607 SSVQEDT
-614 INYEEAQNGLSVN
+614 INYEQAQNGLNIN

-632 KFDEIRDSINF
+632 KLDEIRKTISF
-643 DKKKS
+643 DKKKAN

>member
-1 MSLPHGFLD
+1 MSLPNGFLD

-29 LRKSNQAKGD
+29 LRKSNQARGD

-73 AIGFVKETENVNFIE
+73 AIGFIKETENVNFIE

-93 ASEVGLPMPEFD
+93 ASEVGLQMPEFD
-105 PKSKEKYD
+105 PKSKEKAD
-113 RNKILLDIMEQSI
+113 RNKILLEIMEQSV
-126 NFYRL
+126 NFFRL
-131 TLNSQQGVVAREY
+131 TLNSNQGKHALEY
-144 LNKRGLSSN
+144 LKKRGLSSDA
-153 SIEHFEIGFA
+153 IERFEIGFA
-163 PSDQAI
+163 PADQTI
-169 LTNKLRDKGFDLDAI
+169 LTQKLIDKGYDLDAI

-189 SVRSDD
+189 SVKSDE
-195 GSRHYD
+195 SNRLYD
-201 RFRGRIMFPIRDGR
+201 RFRGRIMFPIRDSR
-215 GRCVAFG
+215 GRCIAFG
-222 GRSMDPNARAKYLNS
+222 GRSLDSTARAKYLNS

-245 GKNLYNLVGARSAV
+245 GSNLYNLVNARSAV
-259 GRGEPLIVTEGYMD
+259 GRGEPLIVAEGYMD
-273 VIALNSA
+273 VIALDSG
-280 NFKGAIAPLGTAITE
+280 NFNGAIAPLGTAITE

-329 LPLLKIGQALRFAL
+329 LPLLRTGKALRFSI
-343 MPQGKDPDDLIRNEG
+343 MPEGKDPDDLIRNEG
-358 SSFFRNLIDEAI
+358 ASAFKNLIDEAV

-375 IWRRETEGR
+375 IWKRETEGKS
-384 NFDSP
+384 FDSP

-398 LTDVVTLINEK
+398 LSDVIALIKDK
-409 NLKNHYKEA
+409 NLKNHYRDA

-424 QFFGKQNTS
+424 QFLGRQN
-433 IRRAGS
+433 AGTTEF
-439 KNASFV
+439 KNNSRL
-445 MPQIDTKSSFL
+445 MPQSDTKSSFL
-456 VEADEKTASAKI
+456 VAADEKTVSAQI
-468 RESTIIAVLIRFPE
+468 RESTVIAVLMNFPE
-482 LIEIFFDELIMIDL
+482 LIEIFYDELIMIDL

-501 DLILKEII
+501 DLILKELV
-509 KLDLSS
+509 KLDNGTKA
-515 ETDIEDQLKNTIG
+515 EIKNGLMEKIG
-528 TEKVEKL
+528 GEKVEKL
-535 LNSSH
+535 LSLSH
-540 LRILPSLRSKGTI
+540 LRVLPCLRIKGTI
-553 EMGQQTLKEELA
+553 EMGQQTLREELA
-565 KLSSERGLII
+565 KLNSERGLSA

-581 NIPPEEWHER
+581 NTPPEEWHER

-607 SFVQEDK
+607 SSAQEDT
-614 INYEEAQNGLSVN
+614 INYEQAQNGLNIN

-632 KFDEIRDSINF
+632 KLDEIRKTISF

>member
-1 MSLPHGFLD
+1 MSLPNGFLD

-29 LRKSNQAKGD
+29 LRKSNQARGD
-39 MWAPCPFHQEKTAS
+39 MWAPCPFHQQKTAS

-73 AIGFVKETENVNFIE
+73 AIGFIKETENVNFIE

-93 ASEVGLPMPEFD
+93 ASEVGLQMPEFD
-105 PKSKEKYD
+105 PKSKEKAD
-113 RNKILLDIMEQSI
+113 RNKILLEIMEQSV
-126 NFYRL
+126 NFFRL
-131 TLNSQQGVVAREY
+131 TLNSNQGKHALEY
-144 LNKRGLSSN
+144 LKKRGLSSDA
-153 SIEHFEIGFA
+153 IERFEIGFA
-163 PSDQAI
+163 PADQTT
-169 LTNKLRDKGFDLDAI
+169 LTQKLIDKGYDLDAI

-189 SVRSDD
+189 SVKSDE
-195 GSRHYD
+195 SNRLYD
-201 RFRGRIMFPIRDGR
+201 RFRGRIMFPIRDSR
-215 GRCVAFG
+215 GRCIAFG
-222 GRSMDPNARAKYLNS
+222 GRSLDSTARAKYLNS

-245 GKNLYNLVGARSAV
+245 GSNLYNLVSARSAV

-273 VIALNSA
+273 VIALDSG
-280 NFKGAIAPLGTAITE
+280 NFNGAIAPLGTAITE

-329 LPLLKIGQALRFAL
+329 LPLLRTGKALRFSI
-343 MPQGKDPDDLIRNEG
+343 MPEGKDPDDLIRNEG
-358 SSFFRNLIDEAI
+358 ASAFKNLIDEAV

-375 IWRRETEGR
+375 IWKRETEGKS
-384 NFDSP
+384 FDSP

-398 LTDVVTLINEK
+398 LSDVIALIKDK
-409 NLKNHYKEA
+409 NLKNHYRDA

-424 QFFGKQNTS
+424 QFLGRQN
-433 IRRAGS
+433 AGTTEF
-439 KNASFV
+439 KNNSRL
-445 MPQIDTKSSFL
+445 MPQSDTKSSFL
-456 VEADEKTASAKI
+456 VAADEKTVSAQI
-468 RESTIIAVLIRFPE
+468 RESTVIAVLMNFPE
-482 LIEIFFDELIMIDL
+482 LIEIFYDELIMIDL

-501 DLILKEII
+501 DLILKELV
-509 KLDLSS
+509 KLDNGTKA
-515 ETDIEDQLKNTIG
+515 EIKNELMEKIG
-528 TEKVEKL
+528 GEKVEKL
-535 LNSSH
+535 LSLSH
-540 LRILPSLRSKGTI
+540 LRVLPCLRIKGTI
-553 EMGQQTLKEELA
+553 EMGQQTLREELA
-565 KLSSERGLII
+565 KLNSERGLSA

-581 NIPPEEWHER
+581 NTPPEEWHER

-607 SFVQEDK
+607 SSVQEDT
-614 INYEEAQNGLSVN
+614 INYEQAQNGLNIN

-632 KFDEIRDSINF
+632 KLDEIRKTISF